1 MISGHINSNTKI
13 SVLIKANSLVI
24 DALVSINAN
33 FNKLRNPFLRKL
45 LASRVNIG
53 EACRV
58 AGCTL
63 EDFMS
68 KMRELGF
75 ETDLATTLVSEPE
88 TKTSSPNSELTKLD
102 QVALDVRPILA
113 NQQDPIKAIME
124 VVGTLKEGQCLK
136 LINTFEPVPLINL
149 LSKKGFATYTER
161 PEPELVFTYFAKTE
175 QSKSAPKSVSENPIA
190 SNNPHDFNQKLQ
202 TFSPDNVETIDVRE
216 LEMPMPMVTILQHLE
231 KLPSDFALFVHH
243 KKVPVY
249 LLPELN
255 ERGFSYLL
263 KDVADQKVDMLIY
276 KP

>member
-1 MISGHINSNTKI
+1 MTSGHINSNTKI

-33 FNKLRNPFLRKL
+33 FSKLRNPFLRKL

-75 ETDLATTLVSEPE
+75 ETDLATALVSDFK
-88 TKTSSPNSELTKLD
+88 TKTSSPNSKLKKLN

-113 NQQDPIKAIME
+113 NQQDPLKAIME
-124 VVGTLKEGQCLK
+124 VVETLKEGQCFK

-149 LSKKGFATYTER
+149 LLKKGYINYTER
-161 PEPELVFTYFAKTE
+161 PEPELVITYFAKMG
-175 QSKSAPKSVSENPIA
+175 QNKSLQKPRSESQLA
-190 SNNPHDFNQKLQ
+190 SNNSIDFNQKLQ
-202 TFSPDNVETIDVRE
+202 SFSPDHLETIDVRE

-231 KLPSDFALFVHH
+231 KLPVDFALFVHH
-243 KKVPVY
+243 KKIPVY

-263 KDVADQKVDMLIY
+263 HEVADQKVDMLIY
-276 KP
+276 KS